1 MGLYTVLRV
10 KWSVLKRTKAVY
22 FLLILNYFL
31 LAMVDTKSFVLMP
44 GVENYIFRYTF
55 QQFCIIIT
63 SALFIYTIFNEKTI
77 DSIKNYMIIYVKD
90 IRKEVYGTA
99 LLCIIVNVVA
109 FFIGQVI
116 LLIINYAYYGKV
128 FLILSIVNFIIVSL
142 QVIISTLFVMSL
154 RMYFKKNLL
163 VFGLFY
169 LTIMAMITI
178 NNVFIT
184 MPLTIKILGIGGEA
198 YYITYGWQ
206 LWVGRCILLVM
217 AYAAF
222 RMSINRLSKYFAQK
236 GE

>member
-1 MGLYTVLRV
+1 MEIYTILRV
-10 KWSVLKRTKAVY
+10 KWSAIKRTKAFY
-22 FLLILNYFL
+22 FLIIFNYFL
-31 LAMVDTKSFVLMP
+31 LAMVDIKSFVLMP
-44 GVENYIFRYTF
+44 DVESYIFRYVF
-55 QQFCIIIT
+55 QQFCIVIT
-63 SALFIYTIFNEKTI
+63 SALFIHIVFNEKTI

-90 IRKEVYGTA
+90 IRNEIYGTA

-109 FFIGQVI
+109 LFIGQII
-116 LLIINYAYYGKV
+116 LLIINYIYYRKV
-128 FLILSIVNFIIVSL
+128 LLTLSIVNFIIVSL
-142 QVIISTLFVMSL
+142 QIVISTLFVMSL

-206 LWVGRCILLVM
+206 LWVERIILLGISYV
-217 AYAAF
+217 AF
-222 RMSINRLSKYFAQK
+222 RLSINRLNMEWKNV
-236 GE
+236 